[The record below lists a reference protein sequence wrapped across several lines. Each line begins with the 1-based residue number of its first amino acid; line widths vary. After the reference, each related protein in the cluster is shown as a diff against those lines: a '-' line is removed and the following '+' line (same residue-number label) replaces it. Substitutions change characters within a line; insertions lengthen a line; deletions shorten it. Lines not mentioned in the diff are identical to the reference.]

1 LLDSLVLI
9 ALGFGLLYWIL
20 EAAVHAFV
28 LRDGYFTQH
37 VLTTDAHEVWMR
49 VLVISLLVG
58 FGASI
63 QVVLG
68 QRRRAQE
75 SLREREARLRNLLD
89 TMAEGVIRMDTE
101 GRIVQANPA
110 AERILGLTRSQSG
123 SPPYAEPEARLL
135 RPDGTLMPEEEMPGN
150 RSMRQERPVQDLVV
164 AIQHPGGTRS
174 WLNVNTTPLLAEDGE
189 VEGAVAVFVDI
200 TPLKT
205 TQERL
210 EASHANL
217 EKQVEERTVELT
229 RQTAKLATTQE
240 RERLARELHDS
251 VSQTLYSASLIAEAT
266 PRVWE
271 RDPEEGRRRLDEMR
285 LIMRGAMVQM
295 RTLLLELRP
304 AALAKGNLGDLLR
317 QLAESIGGH
326 EDSPV
331 HVDIKGRCTLPPKAK
346 VALYRIAQEAMTN
359 AVKHAGARRIELSLC
374 CRNGRVELSIRDDGH
389 GFEPEKVP
397 AGGLGLGIM
406 RERAETSGAAFT
418 IESRP
423 GRGTRVTAVWSQS
436 TDEH

>member
-1 LLDSLVLI
+1 
-9 ALGFGLLYWIL
+9 
-20 EAAVHAFV
+20 VHAFI
-28 LRDGYFTQH
+28 LRDDFFTQH
-37 VLTTDAHEVWMR
+37 VFTTDPHEVWMR
-49 VLVISLLVG
+49 ILVISLLVG
-58 FGASI
+58 FGVYI

-89 TMAEGVIRMDTE
+89 TMAEGVIRMDPQ
-101 GRIVQANPA
+101 GRIVRANPA

-123 SPPYAEPEARLL
+123 SPPYAEPDARLL

-150 RSMRQERPVQDLVV
+150 RSMREQRPVQDLLV
-164 AIQHPGGTRS
+164 AIQHPGGS
-174 WLNVNTTPLLAEDGE
+174 WNWLNVNTTPLLAKDGE

-205 TQERL
+205 AQERL

-217 EKQVEERTVELT
+217 EKQVEERTGELT

-285 LIMRGAMVQM
+285 LIMRGAMAQM

-304 AALAKGNLGDLLR
+304 AALARGSLGDLLR

-331 HVDIKGRCTLPPKAK
+331 RVEINGDCTLPVDAK
-346 VALYRIAQEAMTN
+346 LALYRIAQEAMNN
-359 AVKHAGARRIELSLC
+359 AVKHAGGGRVELSLC
-374 CRNGRVELSIRDDGH
+374 CGNGRVELSIRDDGP

-406 RERAETSGAAFT
+406 RERAENSGAAFT

-423 GRGTRVTAVWSQS
+423 GQGTRVTAIWSRAP
-436 TDEH
+436 DEQ